1 MSRILVIESSAR
13 QQGSVSRELTQQF
26 IANWQAAHPADQV
39 QVRDLAAEPVPHLD
53 ATLLGGWMTPSEQQN
68 DAEKAALARSNQLT
82 DELLA
87 ADVLVLAA
95 PMYNFAIPSTLKAW
109 LDHVLRAGVTFK
121 YTETGP
127 QGLLTGKRAFV
138 LTARGGIYA
147 GSALDHQEPYL
158 RQVLAFIGI
167 HDVQFIHA
175 EGLNMGAEFSEKGLA
190 QAKANLEGLRGQAL
204 SVIAQNI
211 DALLVGPTSDL
222 PEAVRLDMAYAAS
235 SQIIDAA
242 SPFAMDDLCIAA
254 RGLCDLLDAA
264 PRTGGFDWRISTVH
278 AQAMKLLLAL
288 PCEAVEPRQRDERD
302 QCGGEAAQHG
312 G

>member
-1 MSRILVIESSAR
+1 MSHVLVIESSAR

-26 IANWQAAHPADQV
+26 IAKWQAAHPADQI

-53 ATLLGGWMTPSEQQN
+53 ATLLGGWMTPSEQQSE
-68 DAEKAALARSNQLT
+68 AEKAALARSNQLT

-147 GSALDHQEPYL
+147 GSGLDHQEPYL
-158 RQVLAFIGI
+158 RQALAFIGI

-175 EGLNMGAEFSEKGLA
+175 EGLNLGAEFSEKGLA
-190 QAKANLEGLRGQAL
+190 QAKA
-204 SVIAQNI
+204 
-211 DALLVGPTSDL
+211 
-222 PEAVRLDMAYAAS
+222 
-235 SQIIDAA
+235 
-242 SPFAMDDLCIAA
+242 
-254 RGLCDLLDAA
+254 
-264 PRTGGFDWRISTVH
+264 
-278 AQAMKLLLAL
+278 KLA
-288 PCEAVEPRQRDERD
+288 EVA
-302 QCGGEAAQHG
+302 
-312 G
+312 

>member
-1 MSRILVIESSAR
+1 MSHVLVIESSAR

-26 IANWQAAHPADQV
+26 IAKWQATHPADQI

-53 ATLLGGWMTPSEQQN
+53 ATLLGGWMTPSEQQSE
-68 DAEKAALARSNQLT
+68 AEKAALVRSNQLT

-147 GSALDHQEPYL
+147 GSGLDHQEPYL
-158 RQVLAFIGI
+158 RQALAFIGI

-175 EGLNMGAEFSEKGLA
+175 EGLNLGAEFSEKGLA
-190 QAKANLEGLRGQAL
+190 QAKA
-204 SVIAQNI
+204 
-211 DALLVGPTSDL
+211 
-222 PEAVRLDMAYAAS
+222 
-235 SQIIDAA
+235 
-242 SPFAMDDLCIAA
+242 
-254 RGLCDLLDAA
+254 
-264 PRTGGFDWRISTVH
+264 
-278 AQAMKLLLAL
+278 KLA
-288 PCEAVEPRQRDERD
+288 EVA
-302 QCGGEAAQHG
+302 
-312 G
+312 